1 MSSSITKLISGFG
14 RRAAQQVG
22 RTAGASVD
30 TFQRNPTAATLQ
42 QTSRLLA
49 QSQQGRVVMGA
60 MRAVASGPVLELSKI
75 CGRAGVAGA
84 VIDGAMG
91 GHQAYKF
98 MRNGTIDGTQA
109 ARHVVAETGCGF
121 VTSASGTAG
130 TIAVYMVTG
139 SMGPAA
145 MVVGMGASMGS
156 RMAYRKIVGDTLP
169 AGEPA
174 GQPAAD
180 AEAPPARAEDDI
192 IEEIGPQSG
201 D

>member
-14 RRAAQQVG
+14 RRAAQQMG

-30 TFQRNPTAATLQ
+30 SFQRNPTAMTLH
-42 QTSRLLA
+42 QTSRVVA

-98 MRNGTIDGTQA
+98 MRNGKIDGTQA

-156 RMAYRKIVGDTLP
+156 RMAYRKLVGETLP
-169 AGEPA
+169 SSEQVAKPV
-174 GQPAAD
+174 AD
-180 AEAPPARAEDDI
+180 VEAPGASSEEDI
-192 IEEIGPQSG
+192 IEDIGPKSG
-201 D
+201 E